1 MRIFT
6 KFILILFLISVISL
20 ILGLSIVSVT
30 GVSLSYITYVII
42 VILSVALFA
51 TGGILEPIEKMKE
64 AFEKVVKGELE
75 TVEVLTGDEFKE
87 LASAFNWMVKEL
99 RRERDALKESEERFR
114 SVVDKIDGWVFE
126 LNRDLRII
134 YTSPKVK
141 DYLGYKE
148 EEVLGRKINE
158 ILENFPADLI
168 KDKEKFEFELVT
180 KTKKVL
186 PVEVTVST
194 SEDRYRCFVRSI
206 EERKKIERE
215 LAFFRGILE
224 HSIDAIVILDV
235 DSRIVAWNRG
245 AEIMFGYTAKEAIG
259 KPINFLLPEDQWG
272 QCRENFRKAVLEG
285 NVKDIESIRYT
296 KNGDTIIVEQTL
308 TSIYD
313 STGELVGFVAI
324 MRDITRRK
332 KAEIELKNTC
342 EELERRTREILQVQK
357 ELYHLASI
365 VENSNDAIYS
375 VDLEGKITSWNQTAE
390 KMFGWSR
397 DEAIG
402 MDSSNLLPE
411 EIKNETDFILSRLR
425 DGDSDLRFETRRL
438 TKNGDIIDVE
448 IAISP
453 LLDEVEGLR
462 GFSVIARDISLKKES
477 ERNAERRM
485 LRYEVERGRVYFT
498 DNFDVAVGV
507 INDLIKCGYDGR
519 VISRRYPEVIGVRED
534 GYLMMANRRKGIT
547 VEPDPAKIYREIVR
561 MPGWKNAVLLDL
573 DYLLVK
579 YPFEEVY
586 ELLQKLKDLFFVLNK
601 GILVAVSESGM
612 LSERELKLLKMEC
625 GVIKSK
631 RVDLP
636 EEMYELLRFVYSK
649 NRFGEKPSIKDIMSS
664 FNITRNT
671 AKKRVSYLVERG
683 LIKMIKDG
691 RMKVLEVTEDGREVM
706 LLPDTV

>member
-30 GVSLSYITYVII
+30 GVSISYITYVII

-75 TVEVLTGDEFKE
+75 TVEVLTGDEFEE

-126 LNRDLRII
+126 LDRDLRII

-141 DYLGYKE
+141 DYLGYNE
-148 EEVLGRKINE
+148 EEVLGRRINE

-625 GVIKSK
+625 GVLKSK
-631 RVDLP
+631 KVDLP

-671 AKKRVSYLVERG
+671 AKKRVSYLVEKG

-706 LLPDTV
+706 RAA

>member
-20 ILGLSIVSVT
+20 ILGVSLIDVT
-30 GVSLSYITYVII
+30 GVSPSYIAYVTI

-51 TGGILEPIEKMKE
+51 AGSVLEPIEKMKE
-64 AFEKVVKGELE
+64 AFEKAVKGELE
-75 TVEVLTGDEFKE
+75 TVEVTTGDEFEE

-114 SVVDKIDGWVFE
+114 SVVEKIDGWVFE
-126 LNRDLRII
+126 LDRDLRII

-141 DYLGYKE
+141 DYLGYNE

-168 KDKEKFEFELVT
+168 KNKERFEFELVT
-180 KTKKVL
+180 KTKKVH
-186 PVEVTVST
+186 PVEVTVSA
-194 SEDRYRCFVRSI
+194 SGNRYRCFVRSI

-224 HSIDAIVILDV
+224 HSIDAIVILDI

-245 AEIMFGYTAKEAIG
+245 AEIMFGYTAEEAIG
-259 KPINFLLPEDQWG
+259 KPITFLLPEDQWE
-272 QCRENFRKAVLEG
+272 QCRENFRRAVLEG
-285 NVKDIESIRYT
+285 HVKDIESVRYT
-296 KNGDTIIVEQTL
+296 KNGDTVIVDQTL

-313 STGELVGFVAI
+313 SAGELVGFVAI

-342 EELERRTREILQVQK
+342 EELERRTREILEVQK

-375 VDLEGKITSWNQTAE
+375 VDLEGKITSWNRTAE

-402 MDSSNLLPE
+402 MDSSNLLPD
-411 EIKNETDFILSRLR
+411 EIKNETDFILRRLR

-453 LLDEVEGLR
+453 LLDEVGVLR
-462 GFSVIARDISLKKES
+462 GFSVIARDISLKIES
-477 ERNAERRM
+477 ERDAERRM

-498 DNFDVAVGV
+498 DSFDVAVGV

-579 YPFEEVY
+579 WPFEEVY

-601 GILVAVSESGM
+601 GILIAVSESGM

-625 GVIKSK
+625 GVIRSK
-631 RVDLP
+631 GVDLP

-671 AKKRVSYLVERG
+671 AKKRISYLVEKG

-706 LLPDTV
+706 RAA

>member
-1 MRIFT
+1 
-6 KFILILFLISVISL
+6 
-20 ILGLSIVSVT
+20 
-30 GVSLSYITYVII
+30 
-42 VILSVALFA
+42 
-51 TGGILEPIEKMKE
+51 MKE
-64 AFEKVVKGELE
+64 AFEKAVKGELE
-75 TVEVLTGDEFKE
+75 TVEVTTGDEFEE

-114 SVVDKIDGWVFE
+114 SVVEKIDGWVFE
-126 LNRDLRII
+126 LDRDLRII

-141 DYLGYKE
+141 DYLGYNE

-158 ILENFPADLI
+158 ILENFPVDLI
-168 KDKEKFEFELVT
+168 KNNEKFEFELVT
-180 KTKKVL
+180 KTKKVH
-186 PVEVTVST
+186 PVEVTVSA
-194 SEDRYRCFVRSI
+194 SGDCYRCFARSI

-224 HSIDAIVILDV
+224 HSIDAIVILDI

-245 AEIMFGYTAKEAIG
+245 AEIMFGYTAEEAIG
-259 KPINFLLPEDQWG
+259 KPIAFLLPEDQWN
-272 QCRENFRKAVLEG
+272 QCRENFRRAVLEG
-285 NVKDIESIRYT
+285 HVKDIESVRYT
-296 KNGDTIIVEQTL
+296 KSGDTVIVDQTL

-342 EELERRTREILQVQK
+342 EELERRTREILEVQK

-375 VDLEGKITSWNQTAE
+375 VDLEGKITSWNRTAE
-390 KMFGWSR
+390 KMFGWSK

-402 MDSSNLLPE
+402 MDSSDLLPD
-411 EIKNETDFILSRLR
+411 EIKNETDFILRRLR

-438 TKNGDIIDVE
+438 TKSGDIIDVE

-453 LLDEVEGLR
+453 LLDEVGVLR
-462 GFSVIARDISLKKES
+462 GFSVIARDISLKIES
-477 ERNAERRM
+477 ERDAERRM

-498 DNFDVAVGV
+498 DSFDVAVGV
-507 INDLIKCGYDGR
+507 INDLIKCGYDGK

-579 YPFEEVY
+579 WPFEEVY
-586 ELLQKLKDLFFVLNK
+586 ELLQRLKDLFFVLNK
-601 GILVAVSESGM
+601 GILIAVSESGV

-625 GVIKSK
+625 GVIRSK
-631 RVDLP
+631 GVDLP

-671 AKKRVSYLVERG
+671 AKKRISYLVEKG

-706 LLPDTV
+706 RAA

>member
-20 ILGLSIVSVT
+20 ILGVSIIDVS
-30 GVSLSYITYVII
+30 GVSPSYIAYVAI

-51 TGGILEPIEKMKE
+51 AGSILEPIEKMKE
-64 AFEKVVKGELE
+64 AFEKAVKGELE
-75 TVEVLTGDEFKE
+75 TVEVTTGDEFEE

-114 SVVDKIDGWVFE
+114 SVVEKIDGWVFE
-126 LNRDLRII
+126 LDRDLRII

-141 DYLGYKE
+141 DYLGYNE

-158 ILENFPADLI
+158 ILENFPVDLI
-168 KDKEKFEFELVT
+168 KNNEKFEFELVT
-180 KTKKVL
+180 KTKKVH
-186 PVEVTVST
+186 PVEVTVSA
-194 SEDRYRCFVRSI
+194 SGDCYRCFARSI

-224 HSIDAIVILDV
+224 HSIDAIVILDI

-245 AEIMFGYTAKEAIG
+245 AEIMFGYTAEEAIG
-259 KPINFLLPEDQWG
+259 KPIAFLLPEDQWN
-272 QCRENFRKAVLEG
+272 QCRENFRRAVLEG
-285 NVKDIESIRYT
+285 HVKDIESVRYT
-296 KNGDTIIVEQTL
+296 KSGDTVIVDQTL

-342 EELERRTREILQVQK
+342 EELERRTREILEVQK

-375 VDLEGKITSWNQTAE
+375 VDLEGKITSWNRTAE
-390 KMFGWSR
+390 KMFGWSK

-402 MDSSNLLPE
+402 MDSSDLLPD
-411 EIKNETDFILSRLR
+411 EIKNETDFILRRLR

-438 TKNGDIIDVE
+438 TKSGDIIDVE

-453 LLDEVEGLR
+453 LLDEVGVLR
-462 GFSVIARDISLKKES
+462 GFSVIARDISLKIES
-477 ERNAERRM
+477 ERDAERRM

-498 DNFDVAVGV
+498 DSFDVAVGV
-507 INDLIKCGYDGR
+507 INDLIKCGYDGK

-579 YPFEEVY
+579 WPFEEVY
-586 ELLQKLKDLFFVLNK
+586 ELLQRLKDLFFVLNK
-601 GILVAVSESGM
+601 GILIAVSESGV

-625 GVIKSK
+625 GVIRSK
-631 RVDLP
+631 GVDLP

-671 AKKRVSYLVERG
+671 AKKRISYLVEKG

-706 LLPDTV
+706 RAA